1 VKGWLPFTSQRG
13 LNQVLFEPCKMVAH
27 HTALQPKLPISCVRG
42 GSRFKQEK
50 KRLILCKQASSPRCA
65 LASLRRSSSD
75 AGCSNRFFRMM
86 KTGPAVRFRH
96 SAAARAGRNAFRK
109 QQAAF
114 SLKCVRSPSQTWVG
128 SLKRKKRVFSQ
139 SLRPWLTES
148 PRV

>member
-1 VKGWLPFTSQRG
+1 MESRVTLSGCGKSSRKKPCEG
-13 LNQVLFEPCKMVAH
+13 LASIHQPARTKSSALRTVQDGCPSHSSSTQVAY
-27 HTALQPKLPISCVRG
+27 IVRG

-96 SAAARAGRNAFRK
+96 SAAAPAGMPFENSK
-109 QQAAF
+109 QLF
-114 SLKCVRSPSQTWVG
+114 L
-128 SLKRKKRVFSQ
+128 
-139 SLRPWLTES
+139 
-148 PRV
+148 

>member
-1 VKGWLPFTSQRG
+1 
-13 LNQVLFEPCKMVAH
+13 
-27 HTALQPKLPISCVRG
+27 
-42 GSRFKQEK
+42 
-50 KRLILCKQASSPRCA
+50 
-65 LASLRRSSSD
+65 
-75 AGCSNRFFRMM
+75 M
-86 KTGPAVRFRH
+86 KAGPAVRFRH
-96 SAAARAGRNAFRK
+96 SAAGRNAFRK